1 MKISKSF
8 KIYIHIFA
16 AFFFA
21 QQLLSETN
29 YSKNIVLHKEPLE
42 IKELKF
48 KDFNLNDVDLTGK
61 KGNIMI
67 LNFWATWCVPCKK
80 EMPSLEKLSKEYP
93 EILIYPVNLE
103 KPNQDKT
110 RKFFTDL
117 KISKLNIYFDPEF
130 SLVKL
135 FNMRGVPTSI
145 LIDKSGKEFG
155 RVIGEVD
162 FFDNSSKDG
171 ISFLHGAHHVAQKF
185 KIMMLP
191 FFPDKS
197 TSLRLKS
204 LNLSSLISMGSL

>member
-8 KIYIHIFA
+8 KIYTYIFA
-16 AFFFA
+16 AFFFT
-21 QQLLSETN
+21 QQLLSEPI
-29 YSKNIVLHKEPLE
+29 YSKNIVVQKEPLE

-103 KPNQDKT
+103 KPNKNKT
-110 RKFFTDL
+110 QKFFADL
-117 KISKLNIYFDPEF
+117 EISKLNIYFDPNF

-145 LIDKSGKEFG
+145 LIDKNGKEFG
-155 RVIGEVD
+155 RVIGEID
-162 FFDNSSKDG
+162 FFDK
-171 ISFLHGAHHVAQKF
+171 SFINL
-185 KIMMLP
+185 
-191 FFPDKS
+191 
-197 TSLRLKS
+197 LKKY
-204 LNLSSLISMGSL
+204 L

>member
-16 AFFFA
+16 IFFYT
-21 QQLLSETN
+21 QGLISEVN
-29 YSKNIVLHKEPLE
+29 YSKNIVVHKEPIE

-48 KDFNLNDVDLTGK
+48 KDYNLNEVDLTGK

-80 EMPSLEKLSKEYP
+80 EMPSLEKLAKKYP
-93 EILIYPVNLE
+93 EILIYPINLE
-103 KPNQDKT
+103 KPNQKKT
-110 RKFFTDL
+110 KKFFADL
-117 KISKLNIYFDPEF
+117 GISNLNIYFDPEF

-145 LIDKSGKEFG
+145 LIDKNGKEFS

-162 FFDNSSKDG
+162 FFDE
-171 ISFLHGAHHVAQKF
+171 SFVNFLK
-185 KIMMLP
+185 K
-191 FFPDKS
+191 
-197 TSLRLKS
+197 RL
-204 LNLSSLISMGSL
+204 

>member
-93 EILIYPVNLE
+93 EIMIYPVNLE

-110 RKFFTDL
+110 LKFFDDL
-117 KISKLNIYFDPEF
+117 KISKLNIYFDPNF

-145 LIDKSGKEFG
+145 LIDKNGQEFG

-162 FFDNSSKDG
+162 FFDKSF
-171 ISFLHGAHHVAQKF
+171 ISL
-185 KIMMLP
+185 
-191 FFPDKS
+191 
-197 TSLRLKS
+197 LKKY
-204 LNLSSLISMGSL
+204 L

>member
-8 KIYIHIFA
+8 KIYIHIFV

-29 YSKNIVLHKEPLE
+29 YSKNIVLHEKPLQ

-48 KDFNLNDVDLTGK
+48 KDFNLNEVDLTEK

-80 EMPSLEKLSKEYP
+80 EMPSLEKLAIKYP

-110 RKFFTDL
+110 QKFFSDL
-117 KISKLNIYFDPEF
+117 KISELNIYFDPNF

-135 FNMRGVPTSI
+135 FKMRGVPTSI
-145 LIDKSGKEFG
+145 LIDKNGKEFG
-155 RVIGEVD
+155 RVIGEID
-162 FFDNSSKDG
+162 FFDK
-171 ISFLHGAHHVAQKF
+171 SFIEL
-185 KIMMLP
+185 
-191 FFPDKS
+191 
-197 TSLRLKS
+197 LKKY
-204 LNLSSLISMGSL
+204 L